1 MAAPKLD
8 SQYGEKDFA
17 RDNVNPTDLD
27 AGSGTYAAS
36 DTETGH
42 VDEIQASKGRFGHLL
57 RRTRQLGIDIEER
70 GIEPVRPDERT
81 DTSADGFYDGFAIWA
96 SANIT
101 PATFAIGT
109 LGPLSGLGFWDSF
122 LVIVIVDA
130 LTALIVAWIGHL
142 GVQTGMRVMT
152 IGRYSMG
159 IWGGRVVII
168 LQVCGQIGWSAV
180 NSLSGAQVLT
190 ELSNG
195 DCPLWA
201 GNLIIGV
208 CAAFICVVG
217 YRAVRLFERWSW
229 AVALFSFIFVARYGA
244 KYFDAGV
251 APMPTGE
258 VEAQNILSF
267 IGSCYSFLIPWAC
280 YAADYYVRLP
290 ETTSKYK
297 LGAAIWL
304 GIFFGA
310 GVTQILGAAF
320 MTAVTKFP
328 EFALAY
334 EEREIGGLLG
344 QALIPIHGFGKFL
357 LVLLALSVIA
367 CNLVN
372 LYSMA
377 FMCQNFHPSFV
388 KVPRFVWSFV
398 GAAIAMGISIGG
410 EDNFET
416 VLESVL
422 SLIGYYGTAFVICMA
437 SEHYLFRRR
446 YYPLQHW
453 NDMTRLPLGVA
464 GVSAVAMGFAGA
476 ILTMHQKWFTG
487 PISKAIEPTNP
498 ELGWLFSAIFSFC
511 TFIPLR
517 WLEIRLFRR

>member
-1 MAAPKLD
+1 MSFSVQPERNEKFYRYTDVDPSKLEAAEDD
-8 SQYGEKDFA
+8 SVKDQIGGEIGEIEA
-17 RDNVNPTDLD
+17 SNTRLGSLGRRIRD
-27 AGSGTYAAS
+27 
-36 DTETGH
+36 
-42 VDEIQASKGRFGHLL
+42 
-57 RRTRQLGIDIEER
+57 LGIDIEER
-70 GIEPVRPDERT
+70 GIEPVPVDQRT
-81 DTSADGFYDGFAIWA
+81 DTSSAGFYDGFSIWA
-96 SANIT
+96 SANLT

-109 LGPLSGLGFWDSF
+109 LGPLSGMGFWDSF
-122 LVIVIVDA
+122 AVIVIVDA
-130 LTALIVAWIGHL
+130 LTAFLVAWVGHL
-142 GVQTGMRVMT
+142 GAQTGMRVMT

-159 IWGGRVVII
+159 IWGGRLVII
-168 LQVCGQIGWSAV
+168 LQVLGQIGWSAV

-195 DCPLWA
+195 KCHLWV

-217 YRAVRLFERWSW
+217 FRAVRIFERWSW
-229 AVALFSFIFVARYGA
+229 ALALFSFIFLAGYGT

-251 APMPTGE
+251 APMPKGK
-258 VEAQNILSF
+258 VEAQNVLSF

-290 ETTSKYK
+290 KNTNKYK
-297 LGAAIWL
+297 LGAAIWF

-320 MTAVTKFP
+320 MTAVRKYP
-328 EFALAY
+328 EFAQAY
-334 EEREIGGLLG
+334 DEREIGGIMG
-344 QALIPIHGFGKFL
+344 QALIPLHGFGKFL

-372 LYSMA
+372 LYSLA

-388 KVPRFVWSFV
+388 KVPRFVWSFI
-398 GAAIAMGISIGG
+398 GAAAAMAISIGG
-410 EDNFET
+410 ENNFQT

-422 SLIGYYGTAFVICMA
+422 SIIGYYGTSFVLCMA
-437 SEHYLFRRR
+437 LEHYIFRKRH
-446 YYPLQHW
+446 YPIEIW
-453 NDMTRLPLGVA
+453 NDMDKLPLGFA
-464 GVSAVAMGFAGA
+464 GVFSVVMGFAGA

-487 PISKAIEPTNP
+487 PIAKAIHPTNP

-517 WLEIRLFRR
+517 WLEIKYFRR